1 MASITIRRL
10 DDRVKEAL
18 RLRAAR
24 NGRSMEEEA
33 RDILESTLTPPKLS
47 AEGLRA
53 IREKLAAL
61 RAPGAP
67 SLVDELIAERRA
79 EAARE

>member
-53 IREKLAAL
+53 ISEKLAAL

>member
-10 DDRVKEAL
+10 GDRVKEAL

-33 RDILESTLTPPKLS
+33 RDILESTLTPPKLTS
-47 AEGLRA
+47 LQLREL
-53 IREKLAAL
+53 REKLAAF
-61 RAPGAP
+61 RAPDAP
-67 SLVDELIAERRA
+67 SAVDELIAERRA

>member
-1 MASITIRRL
+1 MASITIRKL

-33 RDILESTLTPPKLS
+33 RELLEAALVP
-47 AEGLRA
+47 
-53 IREKLAAL
+53 RELQQAGIAAARSRLAAVRPPL
-61 RAPGAP
+61 GAP
-67 SLVDELIAERRA
+67 LMS
-79 EAARE
+79 